1 MPRGGARKNSG
12 VKPGPHGKKIDR
24 SVALSAGAWAFLA
37 SGGQTPGSAIEAR
50 VRASAAFKAWVKATT
65 SGVTD

>member
-12 VKPGPHGKKIDR
+12 VKPGPNGKKIDR
-24 SVALSAGAWAFLA
+24 SVALSAGVWAFLA

-50 VRASAAFKAWVKATT
+50 VRASAAFKAWVKVTT